1 MAQLSCPRASAQ
13 KGGVD
18 MDVIEAYAKISVA
31 RGCGFA
37 LLAIICVMFGLMGTP
52 VFALK
57 IAGMFCAIIAVILMV
72 RSDLARRIDHK
83 NTELWLMLE
92 VAERPHPA
100 VAQRI
105 ISGVLSRT
113 FAEFGLHFARGA
125 IWVLGVALFVEL
137 ILR

>member
-1 MAQLSCPRASAQ
+1 
-13 KGGVD
+13 
-18 MDVIEAYAKISVA
+18 MDVIEAYAKLSVA

-37 LLAIICVMFGLMGTP
+37 LLAIACVMIGLMGTP

-57 IAGMFCAIIAVILMV
+57 IAGVFCAVIAAILMV
-72 RSDLARRIDHK
+72 RADLAPRMNFKD
-83 NTELWLMLE
+83 TEVWLMLE
-92 VAERPHPA
+92 VAERPPPA

-113 FAEFGLHFARGA
+113 FAEFGLYFARGA
-125 IWVLGVALFVEL
+125 IWVLCVAFFLEL

>member
-1 MAQLSCPRASAQ
+1 
-13 KGGVD
+13 

-37 LLAIICVMFGLMGTP
+37 LLAIACVMFGLMGTP

-57 IAGMFCAIIAVILMV
+57 IAGVFCTIIAAILML
-72 RSDLARRIDHK
+72 RSELAPRMNYK
-83 NTELWLMLE
+83 NTEVWLMLE
-92 VAERPHPA
+92 MAERPPSA

-113 FAEFGLHFARGA
+113 FAKFGLYFARGA
-125 IWVLGVALFVEL
+125 IWVLGAALLMEL